1 MSDPSVGKESVEGSG
16 LVAYWERWH
25 IVVTARWREVRRR
38 LFGPPVVVMVAGRS
52 QRRSLEREIRPGLRR
67 LKQALGP
74 AALNHVTVVVQH
86 TIATDHQ
93 VAGCYHIG
101 KHADGSPFT
110 LVRLALNVNDR
121 ALSLDEIL
129 ATLTEQCISLAVQQ
143 AGGMS
148 VIVPVEMDVLSR
160 PAKPVLP
167 TSGDP
172 LTPSTNGHTPVQAHH
187 NP

>member
-1 MSDPSVGKESVEGSG
+1 MSGLSVGKEAVGGSRF
-16 LVAYWERWH
+16 VAHWEYWR
-25 IVVTARWREVRRR
+25 VVLTARWRQVHRR
-38 LFGPPVVVMVAGRS
+38 LLGPPLVVMVADRS
-52 QRRSLEREIRPGLRR
+52 QRRSLEREIGRGLRR
-67 LKQALGP
+67 LKLALGP

-101 KHADGSPFT
+101 KHADGSSFT

-121 ALSLDEIL
+121 ALSIDEIL
-129 ATLTEQCISLAVQQ
+129 ATLTEQCVSLAVQQ
-143 AGGMS
+143 GGGMS
-148 VIVPVEMDVLSR
+148 VIVPVELDAPSR

-167 TSGDP
+167 ASGDP
-172 LTPSTNGHTPVQAHH
+172 LTSSTNGHTPIQAHH